1 MSYLTKN
8 YRQIILMTA
17 FLGTL
22 VGCAITKDVT
32 LPKPELPAAFR
43 GETDKDTLGIAMLP
57 WKSFFTDKVLQV
69 MIDSTLKKNFDMQVA
84 LKNIESAHLLV
95 RQSKWNN
102 LPVVSLNATGNTSN
116 PSNYSLNG
124 MTASQFLGAN
134 HIEDYS
140 LGASLTWEA
149 DVWGKIRNS
158 NKAVLAAYLQSD
170 EARKALQTDL
180 IISVSKG
187 YYNLLMLDQQRRV
200 AVANMALND
209 STLRI
214 TNVQYKMGQATY
226 LAVQQ
231 AEAQRLAVAE
241 LIPQL
246 EKEII
251 LQENALHVLAGELPG
266 IQLGRTVLHE
276 IKFPE
281 QLSTG
286 VPIDMV
292 RRRPDVR
299 SRELDL
305 VIANAKVGISKAQ
318 LYPALRITA
327 AGGVGALKASD
338 WFNIPGALFGTVGGT
353 ILQPLLQHKELST
366 QYKIAAI
373 EREKTIVA
381 FRKTVLGAVGEVSD
395 AIVKIEKLKQQQY
408 ITAQRVNTLQ
418 QATANANTLFVNGMA
433 NYLEVIT
440 AQVNVL
446 QSELDLASVRRQELS
461 AIADLYRS
469 LGGGVE

>member
-8 YRQIILMTA
+8 YRQIILITA
-17 FLGTL
+17 LLGTF
-22 VGCAITKDVT
+22 VGCAITKDAK

-149 DVWGKIRNS
+149 DVWGRIRNS

-170 EARKALQTDL
+170 EARKTLQTDL

-266 IQLGRTVLHE
+266 IRQGRTMLDE

-408 ITAQRVNTLQ
+408 ITTKRVNTLQ
-418 QATANANTLFVNGMA
+418 QATANANILFVNGMA

-446 QSELDLASVRRQELS
+446 QSELELASVRRQELS

-469 LGGGVE
+469 LGGGLE

>member
-1 MSYLTKN
+1 
-8 YRQIILMTA
+8 
-17 FLGTL
+17 
-22 VGCAITKDVT
+22 
-32 LPKPELPAAFR
+32 
-43 GETDKDTLGIAMLP
+43 
-57 WKSFFTDKVLQV
+57 
-69 MIDSTLKKNFDMQVA
+69 
-84 LKNIESAHLLV
+84 
-95 RQSKWNN
+95 
-102 LPVVSLNATGNTSN
+102 
-116 PSNYSLNG
+116 
-124 MTASQFLGAN
+124 
-134 HIEDYS
+134 
-140 LGASLTWEA
+140 
-149 DVWGKIRNS
+149 
-158 NKAVLAAYLQSD
+158 
-170 EARKALQTDL
+170 
-180 IISVSKG
+180 
-187 YYNLLMLDQQRRV
+187 MLDQQRRV

-266 IQLGRTVLHE
+266 IQQGRTMLDE

-281 QLSTG
+281 QLSTS

-318 LYPALRITA
+318 MYPALRITA

-381 FRKTVLGAVGEVSD
+381 FQKTVLGAVGEVSD

>member
-1 MSYLTKN
+1 MSYLNKN
-8 YRQIILMTA
+8 YRQIIPVFAL
-17 FLGTL
+17 LGTL
-22 VGCAITKDVT
+22 VGCTITKDVQ
-32 LPKPELPAAFR
+32 LPKPELPMAFR
-43 GETDKDTLGIAMLP
+43 GETEKDTLSIAMLP

-149 DVWGKIRNS
+149 DVWGKIRHS

-170 EARKALQTDL
+170 EARKTLQTDL
-180 IISVSKG
+180 IVSVSKG

-214 TNVQYKMGQATY
+214 TNVQYRMGQATY

-266 IQLGRTVLHE
+266 IQQGRTMLEE

-318 LYPALRITA
+318 MYPAFRITA
-327 AGGVGALKASD
+327 TGGVGALKASD

-381 FRKTVLGAVGEVSD
+381 FQKTVLEAVGVVSD

-408 ITAQRVNTLQ
+408 ITTQRVHTLQ

-461 AIADLYRS
+461 AMADLYRS

>member
-1 MSYLTKN
+1 MSYLIKN
-8 YRQIILMTA
+8 YRQIIPVIVLLAT
-17 FLGTL
+17 LG
-22 VGCAITKDVT
+22 GCAVTKDVQ
-32 LPKPELPAAFR
+32 LPKPELPMAFR
-43 GETDKDTLGIAMLP
+43 GETEKDTLSIAMLP

-149 DVWGKIRNS
+149 DVWGKIRHS

-170 EARKALQTDL
+170 EARKTLQTDL
-180 IISVSKG
+180 IVSVSKG

-214 TNVQYKMGQATY
+214 TNVQYRMGHATY

-266 IQLGRTVLHE
+266 IQQGRTMLQE

-318 LYPALRITA
+318 MYPALRITA

-395 AIVKIEKLKQQQY
+395 AIIKIEKLKQQQY
-408 ITAQRVNTLQ
+408 ITTQRVHTLQ

-461 AIADLYRS
+461 AMADLYRS

>member
-8 YRQIILMTA
+8 YRQIILITSL
-17 FLGTL
+17 LGTL

-57 WKSFFTDKVLQV
+57 WKNFFTDKVLQV

-149 DVWGKIRNS
+149 DVWGRIRNS

-251 LQENALHVLAGELPG
+251 LQENALHVLTGELPG
-266 IQLGRTVLHE
+266 IQQGRTMLDE

-318 LYPALRITA
+318 MYPALRITA

-395 AIVKIEKLKQQQY
+395 AIVKVEKLKQQQY
-408 ITAQRVNTLQ
+408 ITTKRVNTLQ
-418 QATANANTLFVNGMA
+418 QATANANILFVNGMA

>member
-1 MSYLTKN
+1 
-8 YRQIILMTA
+8 
-17 FLGTL
+17 
-22 VGCAITKDVT
+22 
-32 LPKPELPAAFR
+32 
-43 GETDKDTLGIAMLP
+43 
-57 WKSFFTDKVLQV
+57 

-149 DVWGKIRNS
+149 DVWGRIRNS

-170 EARKALQTDL
+170 EARKTLQTDL

-214 TNVQYKMGQATY
+214 TKVQYKMGQATY

-266 IQLGRTVLHE
+266 IQQGRTMLDE

-286 VPIDMV
+286 VPIEMV

-408 ITAQRVNTLQ
+408 ITTKRVNTLQ

-446 QSELDLASVRRQELS
+446 QSELELASVRRQELS

>member
-8 YRQIILMTA
+8 YRQIILITA
-17 FLGTL
+17 LLGTL

-140 LGASLTWEA
+140 LGASLSWEA

-158 NKAVLAAYLQSD
+158 NKTVLAAYLQSD

-214 TNVQYKMGQATY
+214 TNVQYRMGQATY

-266 IQLGRTVLHE
+266 IQQGRIMLDE

-318 LYPALRITA
+318 MYPALRITA

-381 FRKTVLGAVGEVSD
+381 FQKTVLGAVGEVSD

>member
-8 YRQIILMTA
+8 YRQIILITA
-17 FLGTL
+17 LLGTL
-22 VGCAITKDVT
+22 VGCAITKDVP
-32 LPKPELPAAFR
+32 LSKPELPAVFR
-43 GETDKDTLGIAMLP
+43 GKIDKDTLGIAMLP

-69 MIDSTLKKNFDMQVA
+69 MIDSTLKKNFDMEVA

-149 DVWGKIRNS
+149 DVWGRIRNS

-266 IQLGRTVLHE
+266 IQQGRTMLDE

-327 AGGVGALKASD
+327 AGGVGALKARD

-446 QSELDLASVRRQELS
+446 QSELDLASVRRQKLS

>member
-8 YRQIILMTA
+8 YRQIILITA
-17 FLGTL
+17 LLGTL

-57 WKSFFTDKVLQV
+57 WKNFFTDKVLQV

-149 DVWGKIRNS
+149 DVWGRIRNS

-251 LQENALHVLAGELPG
+251 LQENALHVLTGELPG
-266 IQLGRTVLHE
+266 IQQGRTMLDE

-318 LYPALRITA
+318 MYPALRITA

-338 WFNIPGALFGTVGGT
+338 WFNIPGALFCTVGGT

-408 ITAQRVNTLQ
+408 ITTKRVNTLQ
-418 QATANANTLFVNGMA
+418 QATANANILFVNGMA

>member
-8 YRQIILMTA
+8 YRQIILITA
-17 FLGTL
+17 LLGTF
-22 VGCAITKDVT
+22 VGCAITKDAK
-32 LPKPELPAAFR
+32 LPKPELPAAFH

-124 MTASQFLGAN
+124 MTASQFFGAN

-149 DVWGKIRNS
+149 DVWGRIRNS

-170 EARKALQTDL
+170 EARKTLQTDL

-214 TNVQYKMGQATY
+214 TNVQYKIGQATY

-266 IQLGRTVLHE
+266 IQQGRTMLDE

-408 ITAQRVNTLQ
+408 VTAQRVNTLQ

>member
-8 YRQIILMTA
+8 YRQIILITA
-17 FLGTL
+17 LLGTL
-22 VGCAITKDVT
+22 VGCAITKDVQ

-43 GETDKDTLGIAMLP
+43 GETDKDTLGIAMPP
-57 WKSFFTDKVLQV
+57 WKNFFTDKVLQV

-149 DVWGKIRNS
+149 DVWGRIRNS

-251 LQENALHVLAGELPG
+251 LQENALHVLTGELPG
-266 IQLGRTVLHE
+266 IQQGRTMLDE

-286 VPIDMV
+286 VPIEMV

-318 LYPALRITA
+318 MYPALRITA

-395 AIVKIEKLKQQQY
+395 AIVKVEKLKQQQY
-408 ITAQRVNTLQ
+408 ITTKRVNTLQ
-418 QATANANTLFVNGMA
+418 QATANANILFVNGMA

-446 QSELDLASVRRQELS
+446 QSELELASVRRQELS

-469 LGGGVE
+469 LGGGLE

>member
-8 YRQIILMTA
+8 YRQIILITA
-17 FLGTL
+17 LLGTF
-22 VGCAITKDVT
+22 VGCAITKDAK

-57 WKSFFTDKVLQV
+57 WKSFFMDKVLQV

-149 DVWGKIRNS
+149 DVWGRIRNS

-170 EARKALQTDL
+170 EARKTLQTDL

-266 IQLGRTVLHE
+266 IRQGRTMLDE

-408 ITAQRVNTLQ
+408 VTAQRVNTLQ

>member
-8 YRQIILMTA
+8 YRQIILITA
-17 FLGTL
+17 LLGTF
-22 VGCAITKDVT
+22 VGCAITKDAK

-149 DVWGKIRNS
+149 DVWGRIRNS

-170 EARKALQTDL
+170 EARKTLQTDL

-214 TNVQYKMGQATY
+214 TKVQYKMGQATY

-266 IQLGRTVLHE
+266 IRQGRTMLDE

-408 ITAQRVNTLQ
+408 VTAQRVNTLQ